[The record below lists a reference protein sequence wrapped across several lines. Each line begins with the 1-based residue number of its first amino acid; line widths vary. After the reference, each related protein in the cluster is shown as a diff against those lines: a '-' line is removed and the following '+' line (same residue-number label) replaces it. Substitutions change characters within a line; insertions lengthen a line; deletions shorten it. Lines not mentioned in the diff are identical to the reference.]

1 MTAETNK
8 ATIRRIVEEI
18 QNGDNLAL
26 IDELVAP
33 TFVNHT
39 PAPSLSPD
47 REGIKHLLSM
57 FRAAFPDGVMTI
69 EDMIAEGDKVVSRK
83 TYRGTHQGE
92 FLGIPPTGR
101 QVSVGL
107 IDIMRLIDGQV
118 VEHWSVGDDLSMLQ
132 QLGVLPHWKKN
143 GTSENHW
150 PQAKGEK
157 IMKTSRIHPIIVKLV
172 ATGATL
178 LFLLTLSACP
188 GKSRHHYRVYP
199 P

>member
-1 MTAETNK
+1 MMTAETNK

-26 IDELVAP
+26 IDELAAP

-39 PAPSLSPD
+39 PAPGLSPD
-47 REGIKHLLSM
+47 REGIKQLLSM

-107 IDIMRLIDGQV
+107 IDIMRLVDGQV
-118 VEHWSVGDDLSMLQ
+118 VEHWSVGDDLGMLQ
-132 QLGVLPHWKKN
+132 QLGVLP
-143 GTSENHW
+143 
-150 PQAKGEK
+150 P
-157 IMKTSRIHPIIVKLV
+157 L
-172 ATGATL
+172 
-178 LFLLTLSACP
+178 
-188 GKSRHHYRVYP
+188 
-199 P
+199 

>member
-26 IDELVAP
+26 IDELAAP

-39 PAPSLSPD
+39 PAPGLSPD
-47 REGIKHLLSM
+47 REGIKQLLSM

-107 IDIMRLIDGQV
+107 IDIMRLVDGQV
-118 VEHWSVGDDLSMLQ
+118 VEHWSVGDDLGMLQ
-132 QLGVLPHWKKN
+132 QLGVLP
-143 GTSENHW
+143 
-150 PQAKGEK
+150 P
-157 IMKTSRIHPIIVKLV
+157 L
-172 ATGATL
+172 
-178 LFLLTLSACP
+178 
-188 GKSRHHYRVYP
+188 
-199 P
+199 